1 MIKHILSKIPMNM
14 KITLTCVLGLIV
26 CGALFYPLIP
36 ILLNYPPNSINNAFQ
51 IRVNSFYY
59 TTQYLTVISFM
70 ILTFIIF
77 LPILL
82 KRVNTFDKLNYSNL
96 ENNKNLSN
104 IIKLCFNFPI
114 LLLFLVLILPTILV
128 LIVLVLLKQE
138 LFFSLKITFIIFSM
152 ASLLSLLIYSFTKFL
167 FEDIIKKTFIIL
179 SKETIHTKK
188 KKTQTKN
195 LIKNK
200 KKKIK
205 ITHKLYGIRIN
216 TRNKL
221 LVQLFTLLLFTII
234 FSFLIL
240 YSEVTKLKGDSLY
253 SSYKQSLDNIIN
265 NKNYSSIEELKTNLS
280 NIPLKS
286 NNDSIFIIKANGD
299 LYYSKDTLSD
309 FFTSYLFE
317 FESISNGRTYDYYGT
332 PIQGAFSRIT
342 IQDTEW
348 IVGIKFSVFTDD
360 IIKSILPLYL
370 IVILVNI
377 FFITTIATNYRN
389 ELKVLANSLSKI
401 SKNNTK
407 YLSSRLYVFSND
419 EIGDLTIAFNEIQE
433 LTQNHI
439 KQIHDNQ
446 DTLMEKERLA
456 SLGQLIGG
464 IAHNL
469 KTPIMSISGATEGL
483 SDLIKEYDSC
493 IEDPEVNFQ
502 DHHEIASDMFKWI
515 EKIRNYTEY
524 MSDVITAVKGQ
535 AVALSEENKISFS
548 LTELIKRVDI
558 LMKHELKNALI
569 YLKVK
574 MKTDEHQILN
584 GDVNALVQ
592 IINNMISNSIQAY
605 NGKPNQDID
614 MTLETKDNQLI
625 ISITDYASGMPE
637 NVKEKLFKEM
647 VTTKGKNGTGLGLYM
662 SYSTIKAHFNG
673 TITVESEEGKG
684 TTFSIVLPLSNKD

>member
-152 ASLLSLLIYSFTKFL
+152 ASLRSLLIYSFTKFL
-167 FEDIIKKTFIIL
+167 FEDII
-179 SKETIHTKK
+179 
-188 KKTQTKN
+188 
-195 LIKNK
+195 
-200 KKKIK
+200 KKIK

>member
-167 FEDIIKKTFIIL
+167 FEDIIKK
-179 SKETIHTKK
+179 
-188 KKTQTKN
+188 
-195 LIKNK
+195 
-200 KKKIK
+200 IK

-299 LYYSKDTLSD
+299 LYYSKDTLSG

-535 AVALSEENKISFS
+535 AVALSEENKISFT